1 MDDFVLSVTQLNNY
15 VEDKLY
21 SDSLL
26 SDLYLKG
33 ELTGVNMKY
42 MNAFFSLKDENALIE
57 CMIPDVFS
65 VPNFADLKDGET
77 IIARGSV
84 TLYKK
89 SGRYRFLVRSFTVA
103 GLGELY
109 LKLAELKEKL
119 AGQGVFDPVHKKPL
133 PRYPRHIGI
142 VTSASGAAV
151 HDIMNIAARRNN
163 TVKLSVYPA
172 RVQGETAPDEIA
184 EGIRYF
190 NRAGNTDIV
199 IVARGGGS
207 ADDLSAFNTEKVVMA
222 VYHSKIPVV
231 SAVGHEIDFTLCD
244 FAADVRVPTP
254 SAASEICL
262 PDKQEILDHLRSVL
276 DSMAYAVSVK
286 LDERRFAL
294 ASARNSMNLGMIRAN
309 LDARSKEIA
318 FNRQR
323 IYDIL
328 VKKMDRYR
336 NQISEYT
343 NSITLLNPYEA
354 FKRGYAVVRSHGD
367 VVVSIHQVRE
377 NDELTVLLQDGT
389 LSARVVGKRS
399 ENESGE

>member
-1 MDDFVLSVTQLNNY
+1 MDDFVLTVTQLNNY

-26 SDLYLKG
+26 ADMYLKG

-42 MNAFFSLKDENALIE
+42 MNAFFSLKDENALVE

-65 VPNFADLKDGET
+65 VANFAELKDGET

-103 GLGELY
+103 GLGGMY

-119 AGQGVFDPVHKKPL
+119 AGQGLFDPAHKRML

-142 VTSASGAAV
+142 VTSATGAAV

-190 NRAGNTDIV
+190 NLKGGTDIV

-207 ADDLSAFNTEKVVMA
+207 AEDLSAFNTEKVVTA
-222 VYHSKIPVV
+222 VYHSKVPVV

-254 SAASEICL
+254 SAAAEICL
-262 PDKQEILDHLRSVL
+262 PDKQEILDTIRSL
-276 DSMAYAVSVK
+276 TGGIAYLVSSK
-286 LDERRFAL
+286 MDERKFAVQ
-294 ASARNSMNLGMIRAN
+294 SAGKALNLNIIRAN
-309 LDARSKEIA
+309 LGARSKEIS

-328 VKKMDRYR
+328 IKKMDLYR
-336 NQISEYT
+336 SQLSEQT

-354 FKRGYAVVRSHGD
+354 FKRGYAVVRSRGA
-367 VVVSIHQVRE
+367 VVTSVEQVRE
-377 NDELTVLLQDGT
+377 NDEITVLLQDGS
-389 LSARVVGKRS
+389 LSARVVEKRN
-399 ENESGE
+399 EHESGK

>member
-1 MDDFVLSVTQLNNY
+1 MDDFVLTVTQLNNY

-26 SDLYLKG
+26 ADLYLKG

-65 VPNFADLKDGET
+65 VANFADLKDGET
-77 IIARGSV
+77 IIAKGSV

-103 GLGELY
+103 GLGDMY

-119 AGQGVFDPVHKKPL
+119 DGQGIFDPAHKKTL
-133 PRYPRHIGI
+133 PKYPRHIGI
-142 VTSASGAAV
+142 VTSASGAAL

-190 NRAGNTDIV
+190 NRKDGTDIV

-207 ADDLSAFNTEKVVMA
+207 AEDLSAFNAEKVVMA
-222 VYHSKIPVV
+222 VYHSKVPVV

-244 FAADVRVPTP
+244 FASDVRVPTP
-254 SAASEICL
+254 SAAAEICL
-262 PDKQEILDHLRSVL
+262 PDKGEILENIRSL
-276 DSMAYAVSVK
+276 MGGISYLVSSK
-286 LDERRFAL
+286 MDERKFAVQSGGRAL
-294 ASARNSMNLGMIRAN
+294 NLNIIRAN
-309 LDARSKEIA
+309 LAARSKEIS
-318 FNRQR
+318 FNQQR
-323 IYDIL
+323 MYDIL
-328 VKKMDRYR
+328 IKKMDHY
-336 NQISEYT
+336 NSLISEHAS
-343 NSITLLNPYEA
+343 NITLLNPYEA
-354 FKRGYAVVRSHGD
+354 FKRGYAVVRSRGT
-367 VVVSIHQVRE
+367 VVTSVKQVAE
-377 NDELTVLLQDGT
+377 DDEITVLLQDGSLT
-389 LSARVVGKRS
+389 ARVVEKRN
-399 ENESGE
+399 ENESGK

>member
-1 MDDFVLSVTQLNNY
+1 MTVTQLNNY

-26 SDLYLKG
+26 SDLHLKG

-57 CMIPDVFS
+57 CMISDIFS
-65 VPNFADLKDGET
+65 VPNYEDLKDGET
-77 IIARGSV
+77 IVARGSV

-103 GLGELY
+103 GKGELY

-119 AGQGVFDPVHKKPL
+119 AGQGVFDPGIKKRL
-133 PRYPRHIGI
+133 PRYPKHIGI

-172 RVQGETAPDEIA
+172 RVQGDTAPDEIA

-190 NRAGNTDIV
+190 NRTGNTDIV

-222 VYHSKIPVV
+222 VYRSALPVV

-254 SAASEICL
+254 SAAAEICL
-262 PDKQEILDHLRSVL
+262 PDKQEILDGISALMGSI
-276 DSMAYAVSVK
+276 AGQVSAK
-286 LDERRFAL
+286 MDARRFAL
-294 ASARNSMNLGMIRAN
+294 ANARNSINLNIIRAN
-309 LDARSKEIA
+309 LDARGKEIS
-318 FNRQR
+318 FNKQR

-328 VKKMDRYR
+328 LKKMDRCR
-336 NQISEYT
+336 NQVSEYA
-343 NSITLLNPYEA
+343 NSIVLLNPYEA
-354 FKRGYAVVRSHGD
+354 FKRGYAVLRSRGA
-367 VVVSIHQVRE
+367 VVTSIHQVRE
-377 NDELTVLLQDGT
+377 GDELSVLLQDGSLT
-389 LSARVVGKRS
+389 ARVTGKGI
-399 ENESGE
+399 EDESGK

>member
-1 MDDFVLSVTQLNNY
+1 MDDFVLTVTQLNNY

-26 SDLYLKG
+26 SDLYLRG

-57 CMIPDVFS
+57 CMIPDVIS

-77 IIARGSV
+77 IIARGSA

-103 GLGELY
+103 GLGDMY
-109 LKLAELKEKL
+109 LKLTELKEKL
-119 AGQGVFDPVHKKPL
+119 SSQGIFDPAHKKML
-133 PRYPRHIGI
+133 PRYPRRIGI
-142 VTSASGAAV
+142 VTSANGAAV

-172 RVQGETAPDEIA
+172 KVQGETASDEIVQ
-184 EGIRYF
+184 GIRYF
-190 NRAGNTDIV
+190 NRMGNADIV

-207 ADDLSAFNTEKVVMA
+207 AEDMSAFNTEKVVMA
-222 VYHSKIPVV
+222 VYDSIIPVV

-254 SAASEICL
+254 SAAAEICL
-262 PDKQEILDHLRSVL
+262 PDKQEIQENIMSLVDTISYL
-276 DSMAYAVSVK
+276 VSAK
-286 LDERRFAL
+286 MEDRRFAL
-294 ASARNSMNLGMIRAN
+294 ESAKSSLNLNIIRAKM
-309 LDARSKEIA
+309 DVRKKEIS
-318 FNRQR
+318 FNKQR

-328 VKKMDRYR
+328 LNKMDRYQ
-336 NQISEYT
+336 NQISEYAG
-343 NSITLLNPYEA
+343 SIKLLNPYEA
-354 FKRGYAVVRSHGD
+354 FKRGYAVVRSQGA
-367 VVVSIHQVRE
+367 VVMSIDQVRE
-377 NDELTVLLQDGT
+377 DDELTVLLKDGSV
-389 LSARVVGKRS
+389 SARVTGKRCG
-399 ENESGE
+399 NESGK